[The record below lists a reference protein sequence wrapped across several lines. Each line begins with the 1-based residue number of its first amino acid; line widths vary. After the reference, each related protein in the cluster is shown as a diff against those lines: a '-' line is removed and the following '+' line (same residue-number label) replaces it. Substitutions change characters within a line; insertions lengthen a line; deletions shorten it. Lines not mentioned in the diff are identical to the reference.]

1 MAPSGPAVGPRPALV
16 PSRVSVQGILPTA
29 LKILGMLTLTAGG
42 IDLGLPLYN
51 TRLNS
56 MENKAVVNS
65 FVPAVASSWKREPL
79 AKRAAPEL
87 SPRLNPDEW
96 RAFLD
101 FTARLGPFLK
111 YEGAT
116 GGAFTSLIL
125 GFQND
130 ATAAYDA
137 QASFQNGMAI
147 IHIELRKHDNHW
159 MVNDFQVKLPPAPRA
174 GRGT

>member
-1 MAPSGPAVGPRPALV
+1 
-16 PSRVSVQGILPTA
+16 
-29 LKILGMLTLTAGG
+29 MLTLTAGG

-51 TRLNS
+51 TRLNT

-111 YEGAT
+111 YEGADGRGFHFPHPRLSERCH
-116 GGAFTSLIL
+116 GGVRRAGEFSERHGDHSHRI
-125 GFQND
+125 
-130 ATAAYDA
+130 A
-137 QASFQNGMAI
+137 QA
-147 IHIELRKHDNHW
+147 
-159 MVNDFQVKLPPAPRA
+159 
-174 GRGT
+174 